1 MTHLLVVE
9 VRTALKKAANAA
21 QATHMQTYMKSA
33 MPYRG
38 VPAPLRALWRPVF
51 PAQPLSSAAAWQAV
65 ALARWLEE
73 RYAAIALTDL
83 PRYDLLYP
91 CIEPN

>member
-1 MTHLLVVE
+1 
-9 VRTALKKAANAA
+9 
-21 QATHMQTYMKSA
+21 MQTYMKSA

-65 ALARWLEE
+65 ALALWREAAWREE